1 MRKKILN
8 IFKKHP
14 RKLFSQKE
22 IIRRMNF
29 RQQDMVAMKNTLK
42 EMVNA
47 GQIKQVKGKRYTLSR
62 QSNTFEGVL
71 TVTQKGFGFVIT
83 ENDSEDIFIGRR
95 SMADAI
101 HGDRVRVSL
110 KGRQGPQGPRG
121 RVDQVIERGSEYFI
135 GVTYR
140 HAGKMFMAIS
150 PVNPSRGI
158 KLIKYKKDLGEGQII
173 KARVKDWGR
182 AFDPIIAELESIVGR
197 ADDPANDVKMI
208 MHKFDYHQEFS
219 KKVMNEVAGFNQEW
233 INKEIPNRRDLRDWL
248 CFTIDPVDAKDFD
261 DAISIQSKKN
271 GHILGVHIADV
282 SYFVASNSA
291 VDREAMNRSTSVYF
305 TEGVVHMLPEEL
317 SADLCSLRPNVD
329 RLAVSA
335 IIQLDKDYNVVGS
348 EILPTVI
355 NSKARFTY
363 QDVQDIIS
371 LKSDN
376 KFKKELNQLKRLAAF
391 LFKHRSEGGSIDFD
405 IPEPIFEMGDKGI
418 PHEIRPSER
427 MESHRIVE
435 ECMLLANRV
444 VAAEIPKKV
453 PKKFPFVYRVH
464 SKPDKLKVD
473 RFGSLLK
480 LLRLG
485 VQVPQGD
492 LSPNDFKNVLKH
504 VEDSPYRHLIENVT
518 LRTMSK
524 AAYSMKNQGHFGLAF
539 QHYTHFTSPIRRYPD
554 LMVHRVIKMVCD
566 QSLKPRKEWRDFM
579 EKVVQLSNTGEIQ
592 ALTAEREYIKM
603 KQLRWLEERI
613 GESFDGIISGVV
625 NFGLFVELKSS
636 LAEGLV
642 HLDTL
647 EDDKYTYDED
657 LYCLRGKKYNQE
669 YRLGDRVQVKVL
681 SVLFE
686 KQRANFILNNE

>member
-150 PVNPSRGI
+150 PVNPIRGI
-158 KLIKYKKDLGEGQII
+158 RLIKYKKGLGEGQIV

-182 AFDPIIAELESIVGR
+182 AFDPIIAELESVVGR

-391 LFKHRSEGGSIDFD
+391 LFKRRSEGGSIDFD

>member
-22 IIRRMNF
+22 IVRRMNIK
-29 RQQDMVAMKNTLK
+29 QQDMMAMKKTLK

-71 TVTQKGFGFVIT
+71 TVTQKGFGFVII

-248 CFTIDPVDAKDFD
+248 SFTIDPVDAKDFD

-464 SKPDKLKVD
+464 AKPDKLKVD

>member
-29 RQQDMVAMKNTLK
+29 TQQDMVAMKNTLK
-42 EMVNA
+42 KMVNA
-47 GQIKQVKGKRYTLSR
+47 GEINYVKGKRYTLSR

-110 KGRQGPQGPRG
+110 KGRQRPQGPRG

-140 HAGKMFMAIS
+140 HTGKMFMAIS

-158 KLIKYKKDLGEGQII
+158 RLIKYKQDLGEGQIV

-182 AFDPIIAELESIVGR
+182 TFDPIIAELEAVVGR

-233 INKEIPNRRDLRDWL
+233 INKEIPNRRDLRDWV
-248 CFTIDPVDAKDFD
+248 CFTIDPLDAKDFD
-261 DAISIQSKKN
+261 DAISIQSNQN

-282 SYFVASNSA
+282 SYFVASNSS

-355 NSKARFTY
+355 KSKARFTY

-371 LKSDN
+371 RKSDS
-376 KFKKELNQLKRLAAF
+376 KFNKELNQLKRLSTF
-391 LFKHRSEGGSIDFD
+391 LFNRRSEGGSIDFD

-464 SKPDKLKVD
+464 AKPDKLKVD

-485 VQVPQGD
+485 IQVSEGD

-504 VEDSPYRHLIENVT
+504 VEDSPYRHLIVNVT

-524 AAYSMKNQGHFGLAF
+524 AVYSMKNQGHFGLAF

-566 QSLKPRKEWRDFM
+566 QSFEPKEEWRDIM
-579 EKVVQLSNTGEIQ
+579 EKVVKLSNAGEIQ

-603 KQLRWLEERI
+603 KQLRWLGERI

-647 EDDKYTYDED
+647 EDDEYTYDED

-669 YRLGDRVQVKVL
+669 YRLGDRVRVKVL

>member
-248 CFTIDPVDAKDFD
+248 SFTIDPVDAKDFD

-305 TEGVVHMLPEEL
+305 TEGVIHMLPEEL

>member
-1 MRKKILN
+1 
-8 IFKKHP
+8 
-14 RKLFSQKE
+14 
-22 IIRRMNF
+22 
-29 RQQDMVAMKNTLK
+29 
-42 EMVNA
+42 
-47 GQIKQVKGKRYTLSR
+47 
-62 QSNTFEGVL
+62 
-71 TVTQKGFGFVIT
+71 
-83 ENDSEDIFIGRR
+83 
-95 SMADAI
+95 
-101 HGDRVRVSL
+101 
-110 KGRQGPQGPRG
+110 
-121 RVDQVIERGSEYFI
+121 
-135 GVTYR
+135 
-140 HAGKMFMAIS
+140 
-150 PVNPSRGI
+150 
-158 KLIKYKKDLGEGQII
+158 
-173 KARVKDWGR
+173 
-182 AFDPIIAELESIVGR
+182 
-197 ADDPANDVKMI
+197 
-208 MHKFDYHQEFS
+208 
-219 KKVMNEVAGFNQEW
+219 
-233 INKEIPNRRDLRDWL
+233 
-248 CFTIDPVDAKDFD
+248 
-261 DAISIQSKKN
+261 
-271 GHILGVHIADV
+271 
-282 SYFVASNSA
+282 
-291 VDREAMNRSTSVYF
+291 
-305 TEGVVHMLPEEL
+305 
-317 SADLCSLRPNVD
+317 
-329 RLAVSA
+329 
-335 IIQLDKDYNVVGS
+335 
-348 EILPTVI
+348 
-355 NSKARFTY
+355 
-363 QDVQDIIS
+363 
-371 LKSDN
+371 
-376 KFKKELNQLKRLAAF
+376 
-391 LFKHRSEGGSIDFD
+391 
-405 IPEPIFEMGDKGI
+405 
-418 PHEIRPSER
+418 
-427 MESHRIVE
+427 
-435 ECMLLANRV
+435 MLLANRV

-464 SKPDKLKVD
+464 AKPDKLKVD